1 MELFLLSIFISTFSL
16 VRTGAAWAYVCSRG
30 GLLGC
35 PINSEATEK
44 PRRCSGALEMAVT
57 PPCLLLQASD
67 IAPFSGFAASSL
79 SAFRA
84 ARM

>member
-1 MELFLLSIFISTFSL
+1 MELLLLSIFISTRGL
-16 VRTGAAWAYVCSRG
+16 VRTGVVWACVRCRG

-35 PINSEATEK
+35 PIGSEGTEK
-44 PRRCSGALEMAVT
+44 PHHCSGALEMAVA

-67 IAPFSGFAASSL
+67 IAPLSGFAASSS
-79 SAFRA
+79 SAVRA